1 MFRKRVTTSSLS
13 HPKLPLPHF
22 SAIPMN
28 SVRTETRYEGVNIQI
43 SGTRIGSLGNFQQ
56 DVAFFRLFR
65 NLKQF

>member
-1 MFRKRVTTSSLS
+1 
-13 HPKLPLPHF
+13 
-22 SAIPMN
+22 MN